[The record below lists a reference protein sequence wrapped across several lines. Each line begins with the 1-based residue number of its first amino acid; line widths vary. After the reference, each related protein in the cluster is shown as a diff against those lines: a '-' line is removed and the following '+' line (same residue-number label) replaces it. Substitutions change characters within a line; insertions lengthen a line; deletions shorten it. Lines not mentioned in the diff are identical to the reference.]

1 MNLKLTYNPQ
11 PATRQLQFAI
21 TGSKS
26 ETNRLLLLQALY
38 PNLSLENTSNSDD
51 SEVMSKALQNE
62 QPSTHNP
69 QLVDVHHAGTAMR
82 FLTAFFAIQ
91 EGKEVILTGSTRMKE
106 RPIKI
111 LVEALQQLG
120 AKISYEEQA
129 GFPPLSIKGK
139 KLTRS
144 KVSLPANVSSQY
156 ISALLLIAPKL
167 ENGLELTL
175 EGEITSVPY
184 IKMTLTL
191 LNEIGVETSFVDNI
205 ISVHSQFTIHNSQFT
220 IESDWSSASYWYSIM
235 ALSEIGTEITLSSYK
250 PNSLQGD
257 SALVEIYSAF
267 GVETIF
273 ENNSILLRKT
283 HNPKLTTHNLQL
295 NNCPDIAQTIAVT
308 CFGLGLPCHLMG
320 LHTLKIKE
328 TDRLE
333 ALKAELTKLG
343 AHVTVTDES
352 LTLSQ
357 SENINPNI
365 SIKTYQDHRMAMA
378 FAPLALKV
386 PIVIEEAEVV
396 SKSYPTFWTDLKS
409 AGFSVAEQ

>member
-1 MNLKLTYNPQ
+1 
-11 PATRQLQFAI
+11 
-21 TGSKS
+21 
-26 ETNRLLLLQALY
+26 
-38 PNLSLENTSNSDD
+38 
-51 SEVMSKALQNE
+51 
-62 QPSTHNP
+62 
-69 QLVDVHHAGTAMR
+69 
-82 FLTAFFAIQ
+82 
-91 EGKEVILTGSTRMKE
+91 
-106 RPIKI
+106 
-111 LVEALQQLG
+111 
-120 AKISYEEQA
+120 
-129 GFPPLSIKGK
+129 
-139 KLTRS
+139 
-144 KVSLPANVSSQY
+144 
-156 ISALLLIAPKL
+156 
-167 ENGLELTL
+167 
-175 EGEITSVPY
+175 
-184 IKMTLTL
+184 
-191 LNEIGVETSFVDNI
+191 
-205 ISVHSQFTIHNSQFT
+205 
-220 IESDWSSASYWYSIM
+220 M

-308 CFGLGLPCHLMG
+308 CFGLGLPCHLTG

-333 ALKAELTKLG
+333 ALKTELIKLG
-343 AHVTVTDES
+343 AYITVTNDS
-352 LTLSQ
+352 LTLEQ

-396 SKSYPTFWTDLKS
+396 SKSYPTFWNDLKS